1 LRARPRADATG
12 AVPVLTWVQAEK
24 VCAMQVTET
33 LSEGLKREYQ
43 VVVPAS
49 ELDAKVN
56 ARLDELKD
64 RVRIN
69 GFRPGK
75 VPVTHLK
82 RMYGRSAMAEVIE
95 ATVRDANNQIVTERG
110 YKLAADPKVTMP
122 TDEGAIEQLI
132 AGKSDLNYT
141 MALEIVPP
149 ITLGDFKTIKLTKLS
164 ADVTDAEVDEGIARI
179 VDQNKPYIVRP
190 EGEKAANDDRVTI
203 SYTGTIDGQP
213 FEGGSGDDAAVLIG
227 SNTFIPGFEDQLIGI
242 AAGETRTLKVTF
254 PEHYM
259 KQDLAGKAAEF
270 AVKAKSVETPGKVTP
285 DDDFAKSLGLE
296 SMAKLR
302 DAVKESITRE
312 HAAMSRQKL
321 KRTLLDELDRLH
333 KFEPPPTL
341 VEEEFD
347 RVWKSVLSELET
359 ERKTFA
365 DEDTTEEKAKAEYR
379 SIAERRVRLGL
390 VLAEIGEKNNITVTE
405 DELSRAVM
413 ERARQ
418 FAGQEQRVWDYYRQN
433 PQAVAALR
441 APIFE
446 EKVVDFLVELAG
458 VTESK
463 VSRDVL
469 YKEDDSAV

>member
-1 LRARPRADATG
+1 
-12 AVPVLTWVQAEK
+12 
-24 VCAMQVTET
+24 MQVTET
-33 LSEGLKREYQ
+33 LSEGLKREYK

-95 ATVRDANNQIVTERG
+95 ATVRDTNNQIVSEHG
-110 YKLAADPKVTMP
+110 YKLAADPKVTLP
-122 TDEGAIEQLI
+122 TEEGAIDQLI

-149 ITLGDFKTIKLTKLS
+149 ITLGDFKSIKLTRL
-164 ADVTDAEVDEGIARI
+164 AAGVTDAEVEQGITRI
-179 VDQNKPYIVRP
+179 VDQNKPYMVRP
-190 EGEKAANDDRVTI
+190 EGEKAAKDDRVTI
-203 SYTGTIDGQP
+203 SFSGTIDGKP
-213 FEGGSGDDAAVLIG
+213 FEGGSGDDAVVLIG

-242 AAGETRTLKVTF
+242 GAGETRTLKVTF
-254 PEHYM
+254 PARYM
-259 KQDLAGKAAEF
+259 KEDLAGKAAEF
-270 AVKAKSVETPGKVTP
+270 VVTAKSIEAPGKVTA

-296 SMAKLR
+296 SLAKLR
-302 DAVKESITRE
+302 DAVKDSISRE
-312 HAAMSRQKL
+312 HAGMSRQKL
-321 KRTLLDELDRLH
+321 KRALLDELDKLH

-341 VEEEFD
+341 VGEEFD

-359 ERKTFA
+359 EHKTFA
-365 DEDTTEEKAKAEYR
+365 DEGTTEEKAKVEYR
-379 SIAERRVRLGL
+379 AIAERRVRLGL

-458 VTESK
+458 VTDSK
-463 VSRDVL
+463 VSRDEL
-469 YKEDDSAV
+469 YKEDDSVA